1 MDSILAFT
9 FEDGVVT
16 ATVDNPPV
24 NAFTMELTDALTNF
38 FSTVGDRVFY
48 GPNGEAGRARAVIL
62 RAESERN
69 IFISGADISLFLSLE
84 TREDGQRLVEKY
96 HRMMDV
102 VAACP
107 VPVICAVE
115 GLALGGGTE
124 IACCCDIRIAG
135 ERARFSLDEVRLGII
150 PGGGGSQRVPRL
162 IGTGAAKRLILTAGR
177 IDAQEAHRVGLVDI
191 MVSEGEALGEAVR
204 IAARIAENAPAAV
217 RAAKYAVDRGIDM
230 SLKEGLAVEREAALS
245 LHDAGELVEGTKA
258 FFERRKPEFPDIA
271 D

>member
-1 MDSILAFT
+1 MDSILTYT

-150 PGGGGSQRVPRL
+150 PGGGGTQRVPRL
-162 IGTGAAKRLILTAGR
+162 IGTGAAKRLILTAER
-177 IDAQEAHRVGLVDI
+177 IDAQEAYRIGLVDI
-191 MVSEGEALGEAVR
+191 LVPEGEVLEEAVR

-258 FFERRKPEFPDIA
+258 FFERRKPVFPDIA